1 MLKWFGSDDA
11 GSSPG
16 AGEGAVK
23 PSFSEETERLA
34 QMEQLV
40 SQLKEMIREKD
51 AALHTKDEQ
60 LKAEK
65 EACEA
70 KLSKM
75 RLQNKAKVTSLNSQ
89 LEELRKRQGEPPQ
102 LKRSGSGESGE
113 SEHTGAS
120 RGKILLLKKKVE
132 DLEQQLAQRNQEL
145 NLKTKELEGQ
155 RERGAEMDAMLV
167 EKDKRLAEKE
177 DYIIHLQM
185 GLGGEKSDK
194 TVEQIAPVNKEAALQ
209 ELEMLVQNLT
219 KKVGDGEEK
228 YSLLKEQNDSFREL
242 LVTERAQF
250 EEKENMYKQ
259 NIQTFKDIILQ
270 KDNRL
275 TEMSQLHEQELFKLA
290 AKSDASADLE
300 QLLKALKQKLHEKEE
315 VLLGKTQV
323 IDVLQG
329 EVDGRD
335 RQIQD
340 LNERLRRLQSEK
352 ENLQSK
358 MDAEKHIMRT
368 QVRDLM
374 QKHQEE
380 LKRVTEKYEHE
391 MSEKQMMSMSST
403 SVTTSLDLPVDP
415 SINQRLSDLEAQVK
429 LKAEEASKSEAK
441 FLKMK
446 AWSKSRIRQLED
458 ELKKAQ
464 CENAAPDVAALRARV
479 SELEEERE
487 ELLCKLEQYDELKAK
502 NDVLEAKLVV
512 YEEQQR
518 KMQADLEQVT
528 KRAAS
533 QASESGSMDDAQSQV
548 MEWQDMMTMVAEAEA
563 ARNQIREEKN
573 VLEIRM
579 SHIEEEREA
588 LANRQRE
595 LEEELAQARGL
606 RPQKGKKM
614 GSSGPRN
621 LQEDFEFN
629 NRSPFPDS
637 HNPSGSIT
645 PMEGENMGEGLRSV
659 VEELELERN
668 QLQEQI
674 LGLEERCQDLE
685 DRLQLQAR
693 IESLQNESEKLQAQ
707 LSSLRSQQSR
717 DAEKHQLLV
726 TSLNEQLKGLSSTQE
741 CLESSL
747 MEKEQ
752 TLAQTSEKL
761 ELIDSLRDALKQKEE
776 QHKDVADKLL
786 QTENNLSE
794 VTKKCSTFEKQCTE
808 MKETV
813 ADLMQKLNVLKEKT
827 QRQEAT
833 IESLQSDLDQTTDE
847 LDKLNTTHLEERS
860 QLIHDLQSCEREI
873 DTLKDVIVDKDK
885 EISALSGNMV
895 EYAEQIQ
902 ELKQE
907 IRHKEEDLVR
917 IESVLVKAEQE
928 ARIIRESQSSDQHS
942 LNMKI
947 AELTEQLRVTEND
960 LSEARK
966 EKEAKLNETK
976 ELLSQLEENKLKIQD
991 LNMEIQKLNTSQRA
1005 HLTECETQISSLKE
1019 QMLAA
1024 TQKLQDSEDVLAQLK
1039 EMRNSNEKLKEQI
1052 LDREQTHE
1060 KEMKSLKEER
1070 NKLLADVTKYNNE
1083 LQSLSSQL
1091 QAQVECQEQVKLGV
1105 EEKLVTIMS
1114 LEEKLRIV
1122 QEKAEEEKKALQKE
1136 LAGKTKTISKQDVKL
1151 KSLKDEI
1158 LVLQKSLEEISQTQ
1172 TQHLQESQEKMDV
1185 VQNQNVS
1192 LQSRVD
1198 DLTKENHAL
1207 KQEVENKA
1215 QLLQQVSEEKVI
1227 LLRKTEELESQQV
1240 EKGKMVEDLIK
1251 DKEKLNDQAT
1261 ELEQSKQ
1268 SLSEHLLEKTG
1279 ECSQLKESLEISNE
1293 LAGRLQSQIEALN
1306 TQVDQ
1311 LNCKISENERAL
1323 GEKSIQ
1329 IDTQLSQIMQLQE
1342 SLNSGESEKDSLL
1355 QQQASQFASL
1365 QSELLQQRSLSS
1377 TLQTE
1382 CDSLKEECTQ
1392 LRQSLQEQNTAL
1404 SNKAHECQSHLNDL
1418 DKRNASLSSLSSELG
1433 TMNELNAKL
1442 EAENGDM
1449 KKSLEE
1455 LHASNKNL
1463 TEEITL
1469 RQANIIELH
1478 NNIQVLSTQTL
1489 QIRALYE
1496 NKEKEL
1502 AELSQVVSE
1511 MDKKVATTLEEKG
1524 NLASQISI
1532 LTEQNSIIQ
1541 KEQEELVKE
1550 KSLLNDKLSGFEMQH
1565 AENRKIIEGLLKDK
1579 EEFSKTV
1586 KQTQEALLEKT
1597 TECEA
1602 LSRQLQ
1608 ESKESINHLN
1618 EQLKMSDSQHNIRF
1632 AEKDQVNSEL
1642 RKQLVGYQDQLTQ
1655 LQETLSL
1662 LQEQGSALKSGLLEK
1677 DAVLQQQS
1685 KECSSLQSELNHQ
1698 RELSTNLQTENE
1710 KLKGECSQLLQDLRA
1725 KESECCNHTDELNK
1739 RNESLVSLS
1748 SQLATTNDNVA
1759 KLLLDNEHL
1768 KCSLESHL
1776 AESATLKQELSQKQ
1790 VELGKLQDNVQALN
1804 KANSTLEAE
1813 FQKSER
1819 EISTRQEEI
1828 WALQNLLSNRD
1839 ANFTC
1844 LTQQLATEH
1853 SKAESLH
1860 LELQQKEES
1869 FKQQETFLSQLQVR
1883 FESGEDQISQKM
1895 ETIAELQRDAQN
1907 LQRSLQEKDVL
1918 LLKKDQELT
1927 QLNEK
1932 ITADLEARIK
1942 SDMEVISKLQGDL
1955 QVLLEKNDN
1964 LSSALAEKDALLKN
1978 EAEKQLSTK
1987 ANTAKLEDT
1996 ISQLTS
2002 EAQGISSEIAQ
2013 LRATQAEKDQAHLDT
2028 ISKHT
2033 AELSSLT
2040 ETMKGKELENDNL
2053 RLELSQL
2060 TELVSL
2066 LNINLIEQA
2075 AEVSRLKA
2083 ALVES
2088 TSTVVDQTKA
2098 LQDLQR
2104 KAEEADLLKSQFME
2118 STELVS
2124 ELQSQ
2129 TQALKQESSRLSIA
2143 IEEKQSAL
2151 TNLQDKFAFQVE
2163 EFQEAKNLLSQKNE
2177 ELSNLNWTISER
2189 DGQIHALQQ
2198 ESSTLQ
2204 NEVQQLRLF
2213 NAEVLKQKDDTLVS
2227 QQMNASALTIE
2238 IERLKEQHLQVAAQ
2252 VNSLTESLE
2261 QRELALHAINSQYTA
2276 QVKHTEHAM
2285 SEMQKMNEL
2294 CKKLQE
2300 ENRLTKQELDRVN
2313 SERTKKEEE
2322 VHELVLEKEAF
2333 SRNYSYEI
2341 QRTQEQLQLQSQQ
2354 QYSSMERMKTE
2365 MEQLQVQVSA
2375 KDDIITGLKSEVRR
2389 VEQTLQ
2395 ESEKEW
2401 LSVLD
2406 RETQAKNV
2414 LTKQLEEI
2422 EHELTSKDS
2431 KVHALKQDLDH
2442 LNEKL
2447 AEATLAIEQ
2456 GSERLKEKE
2465 LDALMSRSKLEE
2477 IASTVQAKDREN
2489 IELRQALHD
2498 KQIELKELVESQE
2511 FAQKEVSR
2519 LTQCMSDIELAFREE
2534 RVSLQSTIKQLQEDT
2549 QSRDSSFK
2557 KELAELNR
2565 ELEQRHVEGLDNK
2578 SESEGK
2584 IALLSESIKEL
2595 EEKLRAEI
2603 QKSEMLNEASLKH
2616 SALIQ
2621 KKDDE
2626 LSFMSIQISQQKEL
2640 LTALSQQ
2647 LKVKDTS
2654 ITQVVASASNER
2666 IKHEERINNLISQL
2680 EETKANLSL
2689 YQSQME
2695 NKETENNA
2703 LVKDNNELKIEISK
2717 VTKEKEAMKKKLQ
2730 AALVVRK
2737 ELLKKIEEH
2746 EKQHAKSA
2754 EDEVEVSALQEKLED
2769 LRTQTNSLKKEHDTT
2784 VSELSQQ
2791 LKDKDSKINELLL
2804 VISEK
2809 EQTIV
2814 QMEDSANCLQCR
2826 LEEQKENLSSTLQK
2840 LEEQRLLID
2849 QLQITSSEK
2858 DAAFE
2863 NEKLKLVAKLEQLE
2877 KDISTT
2883 DKDAGSE
2890 RSHHTEE
2897 LESELAKVKREKS
2910 ELQKKA
2916 QAALL
2921 ARKKS
2926 QENQKMLNDELCE
2939 LKANFTSLQENHN
2952 QQTQKFIA
2960 VQSGYDLKV
2969 QDLEC
2974 ALQNFK
2980 CLQDKVEALEGGIEE
2995 RETAMQHLRESLE
3008 TQSAQTSSVLEEL
3021 ERLKQDLENVKSE
3034 LARKDELLFSLQE
3047 QSKEI
3052 AEQRSE
3058 LAKEITEKNDEI
3070 AKQKAYIQTT
3080 EQKLKDL
3087 QQSLTK
3093 LQSDHQNQLDTLNAS
3108 FEEARSYV
3116 LHEELECYKQ
3126 KLEKVTYEMAHKD
3139 ELLLKLEEQ
3148 SNEMVKK
3155 SAFERSQLVK
3165 EIHEKNQEIE
3175 RQHFYIQTAERQLEQ
3190 FKEGMTRLQSEHQN
3204 QLASFEEL
3212 KLTVKAAEGEEC
3224 KRIAMQ
3230 NEIEKLRS
3238 ERDSIAAELESTLQ
3252 MVTERSEELQALQ
3265 NELSIAQQKVSEE
3278 HSQWQE
3284 AKSEVEQLHLETERL
3299 QREKESCMV
3308 DFEKSK
3314 QDYTQLES
3322 QLKQLETQNKELL
3335 VKTEF
3340 TDKASDHKQ
3349 SVPSENSNVTRE
3361 QQSPFKEGAFQ
3372 SLLSEKEALISALEQ
3387 QLQRQ
3392 IHLHEVEMEK
3402 MRMEV
3407 SERQQKPADIGDNK
3421 TVDQLTKKLQAALI
3435 SRKELLKENRAF
3447 TEEIQKLQ
3455 SKNDHVQSDLS
3466 SLESVVSDLRQ
3477 QKNKLESNISK
3488 LSAEKQNLARDVE
3501 RILSDNHNLS
3511 AACES
3516 LKLTIENITQQKQAF
3531 SCQLESLK
3539 DSQTEELSEWKSKHA
3554 DLKQEYESLLQAYEN
3569 VSSEM
3574 DKMRQ
3579 LLEGAKRERQEAL
3592 VKSHKYES
3600 ERDILD
3606 KQIAELE
3613 EENDKMKEK
3622 MRKFAK
3628 VKQQKIEELE
3638 AENEKIRKDLLSF
3651 DDKQKCTVNELTLR
3665 NSRLESEIKSLQE
3678 LSEEL
3683 RGQMCE
3689 LQQENQILAKE
3700 LKETSLSLEKWHKE
3714 SEFNESGLQVKLRE
3728 ALSLNENFAAQIET
3742 QKTDLAVHIEMI
3754 ALLEKEKSNHKRE
3767 ICERDKILS
3776 DLKQVIEKNTQETIN
3791 LSEKV
3796 KILDDDKCMLQEE
3809 LENVQETSD
3818 KVKNENEYLE
3828 TVLLK
3833 NSERIDEL
3841 TEALN
3846 VLQTQKLQLSA
3857 QLLEVKEDKAKVC
3870 QEKEQLHLK
3879 LVKEFEEKL
3888 KVLQRGTEGSK
3899 NMKKELQELLKEK
3912 HQELNQLQQDCIKYQ
3927 ELILNLERS
3936 LKHSETQQQQVQK
3949 ELRDMTDKVTDLQKE
3964 NGSLEKELKTHK
3976 NLLNETR
3983 KELSRVTSEKDVLEQ
3998 KLAEGQE
4005 RSEFESAEKE
4015 KSLEKMAEQQQALLK
4030 EQRSE
4035 LQKQINDLQEQNNR
4049 ETQVIMSLHKQAES
4063 KDLQLKT
4070 LQREAETNSAKLAVL
4085 SVDPNTGNAAEQWD
4099 NVFKKVLHDKDSQ
4112 LLEQSLVITQLS
4124 EDNREKVRVLNDMQI
4139 TNRKLERTLNEY
4151 SVAAA
4156 AHQRQLFVMRA
4167 SNTELHQNLEILTK
4181 RSAEQSAL
4189 IERLVNDKST
4199 LVKQVEE
4206 QKYSISQVKSS
4217 LEHSSKMLADKES
4230 ELLVVQAQYSKLLVD
4245 LERQEAISL
4254 HLKSLIQSKDSEIS
4268 SLLSSKDGQ
4277 LSGYLEQLQA
4287 NHRAQLAGY
4296 EDRLTALYTKQ
4307 ESSEK
4312 EAKALE
4318 SKVRSLQVRSDR
4330 CAQEKEQMVINIAT
4344 LRNSV
4349 LSLQAEKEHLTS
4361 ELKQIKEQGKEES
4374 AESVTKSLKQEI
4386 RTLLH
4391 QMDDLN
4397 SENAMLKAQLIRY
4410 REDLNQVLSL
4420 KDNQLKD
4427 LLKKQQ
4433 DSIRN
4438 LENQKRTAELHHRDA
4453 LLEVQKEAEEI
4464 KALKEENAK
4473 LHSQVQEL
4481 QDSLSALQKERRET
4495 NESKVIADLQQAIA
4509 AKASECNE
4517 LQQKLFAQKVA
4528 ADDLNR
4534 SLKETVKECER
4545 KLTEAE
4551 DKYNQEL
4558 NAFEREFNL
4567 MRTERETAD
4576 QRVADLARELMQA
4589 EQDLSEAK
4597 SQNKNLKSQN
4607 ESLGKAMAAL
4617 QNDRDQLI
4625 DEFKILRSRYDEEL
4639 REATAS
4645 MNKFERQLND
4655 STSEISALATEKNIL
4670 VQKLLALE
4678 SKSPHSKLSA
4688 LVNDLSQAVSEKEAQ
4703 LKQASLEKSSFSRQ
4717 VNSFSKAMVSLQ
4729 SDRDRLMEELRKAK
4743 KEVEYRQ
4750 QTSAEPLKS
4759 VKSEDS
4765 NNLSVTVGAL
4775 QTEKDGLLKEVG
4787 NLRSQNAEL
4796 VELKQKYD
4804 DQQRALQ
4811 QAHAYKQQ
4819 CEKDVLG
4826 YQAELAEL
4834 RSEKSRLLSEC
4845 QALRESSKE
4854 TSFVSG
4860 KGTSS
4865 EQVAQ
4870 LQSHLQRCLVEIQQR
4885 DIGFQQ
4891 LNIKLQQ
4898 AVEEKAAV
4906 SAQLRA
4912 VSQTLRET
4920 QLSLSEL
4927 QNRYYWIANQQ
4938 QIQHS
4943 PAQGSVC
4950 AEVAPGAPQEIS
4962 SAASDLDGLDIREL
4976 KSRLAEAE
4984 LQLDSTQQNVSQL
4997 NDRLEEE
5004 RVRRQ
5009 AAEEALGLAEQ
5020 RFKSMEPSPSR
5031 SSQRDF
5037 SIQLDTEEEW
5047 EALILD
5053 PKQHV
5058 LMRTMKSGVHSCR
5071 RWLRGRNLYCS
5082 KMLTSRAKSRY
5093 FFLIYLLAL
5102 HILVFME
5109 QKSLFFSST
5118 KTSAQAV
5125 FPSIV
5130 GRPRHQG
5137 VMVGMGQKDSYVGD
5151 EAQSKRGILT
5161 LKYPVEHGIITNW
5174 DDMEKIWHHTF
5185 YNELRVAPEEHPV
5198 LLTEA
5203 PLNPK
5208 ANREKMTQIMF
5219 ETFNVPAMYV
5229 AIQAVLSLYASGRT
5243 TGIVLDA
5250 GDGVTHNVPVYE
5262 GYALPHAIMRLD
5274 LAGRDL
5280 TDYLMKILTERG
5292 YSFVTTAEREIVRDI
5307 KEKLCYV
5314 ALDFENEMA
5323 TAASSSSLEKS
5334 YELPDGQVITIGNER
5349 FRCPET
5355 LFQPSFIGMESAGI
5369 HETTYNGIMKCD
5381 IDIRKD
5387 LYANNVLSGGTTMY
5401 PGIGDRMQ
5409 KEITALAPS
5418 TMKIKMIA
5426 PPERKYSVWIG
5437 GSILASLSTF
5447 QQMWISKD
5455 EYEEAGPSIVHRKC
5469 F

>member
-65 EACEA
+65 EACDA
-70 KLSKM
+70 KLSKI

-89 LEELRKRQGEPPQ
+89 LEELRKKQGEPPQ
-102 LKRSGSGESGE
+102 FKRSGSGESGE

-145 NLKTKELEGQ
+145 NLKTKELESQ

-194 TVEQIAPVNKEAALQ
+194 TVEQTAPENKEAALQ

-335 RQIQD
+335 QQIQD

-380 LKRVTEKYEHE
+380 LKKVTEKYEQE
-391 MSEKQMMSMSST
+391 MSEKQMMTMSSA
-403 SVTTSLDLPVDP
+403 SVTTSADLPVDP
-415 SINQRLSDLEAQVK
+415 SMNQKLSDLEARVK

-446 AWSKSRIRQLED
+446 ALSKSRIRQLED

-464 CENAAPDVAALRARV
+464 CENAAPDVAALRAHV

-487 ELLCKLEQYDELKAK
+487 ELLCKLEQYDELQAK

-533 QASESGSMDDAQSQV
+533 QLTDTGSVLLSDDGFLNNKAKFTCLQSLYYDLATKKKWDMDRTEENKQEYKELQRRVKREVSKAKQKAYDELYTRLDTREGEKDLYRLARQRDRDGKDVQQVRAIKDRDGRVLTSEESVQRRWKEYFEELMNEENEREKRVEGVNSVEQEVDKIRKDEVRKALKRMKSGKAVGPDDIPVEVWKCLGEAAVEFLASLFNRVLESERMPEEWRRSVLVPIFKNKGDVQSCSNYRGIKLMSHTMKLWERVVEARLRKVVEICEQQYGFMPRKSTTDAIFALRILMEKYRDGQRELHCVFVDLEKAYDRVPREELWYCMRKSGVAEKYVRVVQDMYERSRTVVRCAVGQTEEFKVEVGLHQGSALSPFLFAIVMDQLSEEVRQESPWTMMFADDIVICSESREQVEENLERWRFALERRGMKVSGSKTEYMCVNEREGSGTVRLQGEEVKKVQEFKYLGSTVQSNGECGKEASESGSMDDAQSQV
-548 MEWQDMMTMVAEAEA
+548 MEWQDMMTMVADAEA

-614 GSSGPRN
+614 GISSPRN

-629 NRSPFPDS
+629 NRSPFSES
-637 HNPSGSIT
+637 HIPSGNIT
-645 PMEGENMGEGLRSV
+645 PMEGENMGGWWPEFTASNTGHECIVILFMFTSDVLEGLRSV

-693 IESLQNESEKLQAQ
+693 IESLQVTFDVDEEGQPFWVSQNESEKLQAQ

-747 MEKEQ
+747 MEKEH

-761 ELIDSLRDALKQKEE
+761 ELIDSLRDALKEKEE
-776 QHKDVADKLL
+776 QHKDVVDKLL

-813 ADLMQKLNVLKEKT
+813 AELMQKLNVLKEKT

-847 LDKLNTTHLEERS
+847 LDRLNTTHLEERA
-860 QLIHDLQSCEREI
+860 QLIHDLQSCEREL
-873 DTLKDVIVDKDK
+873 DSLKDIIADKDK
-885 EISALSGNMV
+885 EISALSGNM
-895 EYAEQIQ
+895 
-902 ELKQE
+902 
-907 IRHKEEDLVR
+907 
-917 IESVLVKAEQE
+917 E

-947 AELTEQLRVTEND
+947 AELTEQLGVTEND
-960 LSEARK
+960 LSFARK
-966 EKEAKLNETK
+966 EKEAKMNEMK

-991 LNMEIQKLNTSQRA
+991 LNMEIQKLNTN
-1005 HLTECETQISSLKE
+1005 
-1019 QMLAA
+1019 
-1024 TQKLQDSEDVLAQLK
+1024 SEGVLAQLK
-1039 EMRNSNEKLKEQI
+1039 ETRNSNEKLKEQI

-1060 KEMKSLKEER
+1060 EEMKTLKEER

-1105 EEKLVTIMS
+1105 EEKLVTIIS
-1114 LEEKLRIV
+1114 LEEKLR
-1122 QEKAEEEKKALQKE
+1122 K
-1136 LAGKTKTISKQDVKL
+1136 
-1151 KSLKDEI
+1151 
-1158 LVLQKSLEEISQTQ
+1158 
-1172 TQHLQESQEKMDV
+1172 
-1185 VQNQNVS
+1185 
-1192 LQSRVD
+1192 SRVE

-1207 KQEVENKA
+1207 KQEVENKV
-1215 QLLQQVSEEKVI
+1215 QLLQQVSEEKVV

-1251 DKEKLNDQAT
+1251 DKEKLNDKAT

-1268 SLSEHLLEKTG
+1268 SLTEHLLEKT
-1279 ECSQLKESLEISNE
+1279 
-1293 LAGRLQSQIEALN
+1293 
-1306 TQVDQ
+1306 
-1311 LNCKISENERAL
+1311 ENERAL
-1323 GEKSIQ
+1323 
-1329 IDTQLSQIMQLQE
+1329 
-1342 SLNSGESEKDSLL
+1342 
-1355 QQQASQFASL
+1355 
-1365 QSELLQQRSLSS
+1365 
-1377 TLQTE
+1377 
-1382 CDSLKEECTQ
+1382 EECTQ
-1392 LRQSLQEQNTAL
+1392 LCQSLQEQNTAL
-1404 SNKAHECQSHLNDL
+1404 SDKTHECQSHLNEL
-1418 DKRNASLSSLSSELG
+1418 DKRNASLSSLSSQLG

-1455 LHASNKNL
+1455 FLASNKNL

-1478 NNIQVLSTQTL
+1478 NNIQALSTQNL

-1502 AELSQVVSE
+1502 AELGQVVSE
-1511 MDKKVATTLEEKG
+1511 MDKK
-1524 NLASQISI
+1524 
-1532 LTEQNSIIQ
+1532 
-1541 KEQEELVKE
+1541 
-1550 KSLLNDKLSGFEMQH
+1550 
-1565 AENRKIIEGLLKDK
+1565 
-1579 EEFSKTV
+1579 
-1586 KQTQEALLEKT
+1586 
-1597 TECEA
+1597 
-1602 LSRQLQ
+1602 LQ

-1618 EQLKMSDSQHNIRF
+1618 EQLKMSDSQFNISF
-1632 AEKDQVNSEL
+1632 AEKD
-1642 RKQLVGYQDQLTQ
+1642 
-1655 LQETLSL
+1655 
-1662 LQEQGSALKSGLLEK
+1662 QEQGSALKSGLLEK

-1725 KESECCNHTDELNK
+1725 KEK
-1739 RNESLVSLS
+1739 
-1748 SQLATTNDNVA
+1748 
-1759 KLLLDNEHL
+1759 
-1768 KCSLESHL
+1768 SHL
-1776 AESATLKQELSQKQ
+1776 AESATLKEELSLKQ
-1790 VELGKLQDNVQALN
+1790 VELVKLQDNNQ
-1804 KANSTLEAE
+1804 
-1813 FQKSER
+1813 
-1819 EISTRQEEI
+1819 
-1828 WALQNLLSNRD
+1828 LSNRD
-1839 ANFTC
+1839 ASFTC

-1869 FKQQETFLSQLQVR
+1869 FKQQETFLSQLQ
-1883 FESGEDQISQKM
+1883 
-1895 ETIAELQRDAQN
+1895 RDAQN

-1927 QLNEK
+1927 QLHEK
-1932 ITADLEARIK
+1932 ITAEIEARIK
-1942 SDMEVISKLQGDL
+1942 SDMDVISKLQGDL
-1955 QVLLEKNDN
+1955 Q
-1964 LSSALAEKDALLKN
+1964 N
-1978 EAEKQLSTK
+1978 EAEKQLSMK
-1987 ANTAKLEDT
+1987 ANTAKLENT
-1996 ISQLTS
+1996 ISQLT
-2002 EAQGISSEIAQ
+2002 
-2013 LRATQAEKDQAHLDT
+2013 K
-2028 ISKHT
+2028 
-2033 AELSSLT
+2033 LSSLNK
-2040 ETMKGKELENDNL
+2040 TMKGKDLENDNL

-2060 TELVSL
+2060 NELVSV
-2066 LNINLIEQA
+2066 LNINLSDQA
-2075 AEVSRLKA
+2075 EAVSRLKA
-2083 ALVES
+2083 ALDES

-2098 LQDLQR
+2098 LQDLQQ
-2104 KAEEADLLKSQFME
+2104 KAEEADLLKSQFVE

-2143 IEEKQSAL
+2143 IDEKQSAL

-2163 EFQEAKNLLSQKNE
+2163 ELQEAKNLLSQKNK
-2177 ELSNLNWTISER
+2177 ELSNLNRTISER

-2198 ESSTLQ
+2198 ESSSLQ
-2204 NEVQQLRLF
+2204 NEVKQLRLF
-2213 NAEVLKQKDDTLVS
+2213 NVEVLKQKDDALVS
-2227 QQMNASALTIE
+2227 QQMNTNALTIE
-2238 IERLKEQHLQVAAQ
+2238 IERLKEQHLQVA
-2252 VNSLTESLE
+2252 T
-2261 QRELALHAINSQYTA
+2261 

-2300 ENRLTKQELDRVN
+2300 ENRLTKQELDQVN

-2322 VHELVLEKEAF
+2322 VHELVLEKDAF

-2354 QYSSMERMKTE
+2354 QHSSMERMKTE
-2365 MEQLQVQVSA
+2365 MEQLQV
-2375 KDDIITGLKSEVRR
+2375 
-2389 VEQTLQ
+2389 
-2395 ESEKEW
+2395 
-2401 LSVLD
+2401 
-2406 RETQAKNV
+2406 
-2414 LTKQLEEI
+2414 
-2422 EHELTSKDS
+2422 
-2431 KVHALKQDLDH
+2431 QDLDH

-2498 KQIELKELVESQE
+2498 KQIELKKFLESQE
-2511 FAQKEVSR
+2511 YAQNE
-2519 LTQCMSDIELAFREE
+2519 
-2534 RVSLQSTIKQLQEDT
+2534 LQEDN
-2549 QSRDSSFK
+2549 QSRESFFK

-2565 ELEQRHVEGLDNK
+2565 ELEQSHVEGLDNK
-2578 SESEGK
+2578 SENEGK
-2584 IALLSESIKEL
+2584 IALLSE
-2595 EEKLRAEI
+2595 
-2603 QKSEMLNEASLKH
+2603 N
-2616 SALIQ
+2616 
-2621 KKDDE
+2621 DE
-2626 LSFMSIQISQQKEL
+2626 LTFITIQISQQKEL

-2666 IKHEERINNLISQL
+2666 IKHEEQ
-2680 EETKANLSL
+2680 
-2689 YQSQME
+2689 
-2695 NKETENNA
+2695 
-2703 LVKDNNELKIEISK
+2703 
-2717 VTKEKEAMKKKLQ
+2717 
-2730 AALVVRK
+2730 
-2737 ELLKKIEEH
+2737 
-2746 EKQHAKSA
+2746 
-2754 EDEVEVSALQEKLED
+2754 
-2769 LRTQTNSLKKEHDTT
+2769 
-2784 VSELSQQ
+2784 
-2791 LKDKDSKINELLL
+2791 
-2804 VISEK
+2804 
-2809 EQTIV
+2809 
-2814 QMEDSANCLQCR
+2814 
-2826 LEEQKENLSSTLQK
+2826 
-2840 LEEQRLLID
+2840 
-2849 QLQITSSEK
+2849 
-2858 DAAFE
+2858 

-2877 KDISTT
+2877 RDVSTT

-2897 LESELAKVKREKS
+2897 LESELAK
-2910 ELQKKA
+2910 
-2916 QAALL
+2916 
-2921 ARKKS
+2921 
-2926 QENQKMLNDELCE
+2926 
-2939 LKANFTSLQENHN
+2939 ANFTSLQEKHN
-2952 QQTQKFIA
+2952 QQTQEFMA
-2960 VQSGYDLKV
+2960 VKSGYDLKV
-2969 QDLEC
+2969 QELEC
-2974 ALQNFK
+2974 ALQNLK
-2980 CLQDKVEALEGGIEE
+2980 CLQGK
-2995 RETAMQHLRESLE
+2995 
-3008 TQSAQTSSVLEEL
+3008 
-3021 ERLKQDLENVKSE
+3021 
-3034 LARKDELLFSLQE
+3034 E

-3058 LAKEITEKNDEI
+3058 LAKEITEKNDDI

-3080 EQKLKDL
+3080 EQQLKDL
-3087 QQSLTK
+3087 QQIMTK
-3093 LQSDHQNQLDTLNAS
+3093 LQSDQLQCL
-3108 FEEARSYV
+3108 
-3116 LHEELECYKQ
+3116 KQ

-3148 SNEMVKK
+3148 SKEMVEK

-3175 RQHFYIQTAERQLEQ
+3175 RQHFYIQTAEGQLEQ
-3190 FKEGMTRLQSEHQN
+3190 FKEDMTKLQSELQN
-3204 QLASFEEL
+3204 QLASSEEL
-3212 KLTVKAAEGEEC
+3212 KLAVKAAE
-3224 KRIAMQ
+3224 
-3230 NEIEKLRS
+3230 
-3238 ERDSIAAELESTLQ
+3238 
-3252 MVTERSEELQALQ
+3252 
-3265 NELSIAQQKVSEE
+3265 
-3278 HSQWQE
+3278 
-3284 AKSEVEQLHLETERL
+3284 
-3299 QREKESCMV
+3299 
-3308 DFEKSK
+3308 
-3314 QDYTQLES
+3314 
-3322 QLKQLETQNKELL
+3322 
-3335 VKTEF
+3335 
-3340 TDKASDHKQ
+3340 
-3349 SVPSENSNVTRE
+3349 
-3361 QQSPFKEGAFQ
+3361 
-3372 SLLSEKEALISALEQ
+3372 
-3387 QLQRQ
+3387 
-3392 IHLHEVEMEK
+3392 
-3402 MRMEV
+3402 
-3407 SERQQKPADIGDNK
+3407 
-3421 TVDQLTKKLQAALI
+3421 
-3435 SRKELLKENRAF
+3435 
-3447 TEEIQKLQ
+3447 
-3455 SKNDHVQSDLS
+3455 
-3466 SLESVVSDLRQ
+3466 ESVVSDLRR
-3477 QKNKLESNISK
+3477 QKNELERNFSK
-3488 LSAEKQNLARDVE
+3488 LSAEKQNLGRDVD

-3651 DDKQKCTVNELTLR
+3651 DDKQKCMVDELTLR
-3665 NSRLESEIKSLQE
+3665 NGRLESEIKSFQE
-3678 LSEEL
+3678 SSEEL
-3683 RGQMCE
+3683 RGQMCK

-3714 SEFNESGLQVKLRE
+3714 SESTESSLQ
-3728 ALSLNENFAAQIET
+3728 AEN
-3742 QKTDLAVHIEMI
+3742 D
-3754 ALLEKEKSNHKRE
+3754 HKRE
-3767 ICERDKILS
+3767 TSERDKILS
-3776 DLKQVIEKNTQETIN
+3776 DLKQ
-3791 LSEKV
+3791 L
-3796 KILDDDKCMLQEE
+3796 M
-3809 LENVQETSD
+3809 
-3818 KVKNENEYLE
+3818 
-3828 TVLLK
+3828 
-3833 NSERIDEL
+3833 
-3841 TEALN
+3841 
-3846 VLQTQKLQLSA
+3846 
-3857 QLLEVKEDKAKVC
+3857 EVKEDKAKVC
-3870 QEKEQLHLK
+3870 QEKEQLHLR

-3888 KVLQRGTEGSK
+3888 KVLQRGTE
-3899 NMKKELQELLKEK
+3899 
-3912 HQELNQLQQDCIKYQ
+3912 
-3927 ELILNLERS
+3927 ERS
-3936 LKHSETQQQQVQK
+3936 LKHSEAQQQQVQK
-3949 ELRDMTDKVTDLQKE
+3949 QLREMTEKVTDLQKE

-3983 KELSRVTSEKDVLEQ
+3983 KELSRVTSEKGTLEQ

-4015 KSLEKMAEQQQALLK
+4015 RSLEKMVEQQQALLK

-4049 ETQVIMSLHKQAES
+4049 EAQVIMSLHKQVES

-4070 LQREAETNSAKLAVL
+4070 LQREAETNSAKLAVM
-4085 SVDPNTGNAAEQWD
+4085 SVDPNIGNAAEQWD
-4099 NVFKKVLHDKDSQ
+4099 NVFQKVLHDKDSQ

-4124 EDNREKVRVLNDMQI
+4124 EDNGEKDRVLNDMQI
-4139 TNRKLERTLNEY
+4139 TNRKLERSLNEY

-4156 AHQRQLFVMRA
+4156 AHQRQLF
-4167 SNTELHQNLEILTK
+4167 
-4181 RSAEQSAL
+4181 
-4189 IERLVNDKST
+4189 
-4199 LVKQVEE
+4199 
-4206 QKYSISQVKSS
+4206 
-4217 LEHSSKMLADKES
+4217 
-4230 ELLVVQAQYSKLLVD
+4230 
-4245 LERQEAISL
+4245 
-4254 HLKSLIQSKDSEIS
+4254 SKDTEIS

-4287 NHRAQLAGY
+4287 NHHAQLAGY

-4318 SKVRSLQVRSDR
+4318 SKVRSLQ
-4330 CAQEKEQMVINIAT
+4330 
-4344 LRNSV
+4344 
-4349 LSLQAEKEHLTS
+4349 
-4361 ELKQIKEQGKEES
+4361 IKERGKEES

-4438 LENQKRTAELHHRDA
+4438 LENQKRTAEMHHRDA
-4453 LLEVQKEAEEI
+4453 LLK
-4464 KALKEENAK
+4464 
-4473 LHSQVQEL
+4473 
-4481 QDSLSALQKERRET
+4481 KERRET

-4534 SLKETVKECER
+4534 SLKETVKESER
-4545 KLTEAE
+4545 QLTEAE

-4567 MRTERETAD
+4567 MRNERETAD

-4589 EQDLSEAK
+4589 EQDLLEAK

-4625 DEFKILRSRYDEEL
+4625 DEFKILRSRYDKEL

-4645 MNKFERQLND
+4645 MNKFEHQLND

-4678 SKSPHSKLSA
+4678 SKDPHSKLSA

-4750 QTSAEPLKS
+4750 QASAEPLKS

-4765 NNLSVTVGAL
+4765 NNLSVSVGAL
-4775 QTEKDGLLKEVG
+4775 QTERDGLHKEVG
-4787 NLRSQNAEL
+4787 NVRSQNAEL
-4796 VELKQKYD
+4796 VDLKQKYD

-4845 QALRESSKE
+4845 QALREFSKE
-4854 TSFVSG
+4854 SGFVSG
-4860 KGTSS
+4860 KGTST

-4870 LQSHLQRCLVEIQQR
+4870 LQTHLQRCLVEIQQR

-4898 AVEEKAAV
+4898 AVEEKSAV
-4906 SAQLRA
+4906 SAQLRT

-4984 LQLDSTQQNVSQL
+4984 LQLDSTQQNVSLL

-5004 RVRRQ
+5004 RVWRQ

-5020 RFKSMEPSPSR
+5020 RCKSMEPSPSR

-5047 EALILD
+5047 ESLILD

-5071 RWLRGRNLYCS
+5071 RWMRGRNLYCS

-5093 FFLIYLLAL
+5093 FFLLYLLAL
-5102 HILVFME
+5102 HILVFMC
-5109 QKSLFFSST
+5109 FT
-5118 KTSAQAV
+5118 
-5125 FPSIV
+5125 
-5130 GRPRHQG
+5130 G
-5137 VMVGMGQKDSYVGD
+5137 V
-5151 EAQSKRGILT
+5151 L
-5161 LKYPVEHGIITNW
+5161 
-5174 DDMEKIWHHTF
+5174 
-5185 YNELRVAPEEHPV
+5185 
-5198 LLTEA
+5198 
-5203 PLNPK
+5203 
-5208 ANREKMTQIMF
+5208 
-5219 ETFNVPAMYV
+5219 
-5229 AIQAVLSLYASGRT
+5229 
-5243 TGIVLDA
+5243 
-5250 GDGVTHNVPVYE
+5250 
-5262 GYALPHAIMRLD
+5262 
-5274 LAGRDL
+5274 
-5280 TDYLMKILTERG
+5280 
-5292 YSFVTTAEREIVRDI
+5292 
-5307 KEKLCYV
+5307 
-5314 ALDFENEMA
+5314 
-5323 TAASSSSLEKS
+5323 
-5334 YELPDGQVITIGNER
+5334 
-5349 FRCPET
+5349 
-5355 LFQPSFIGMESAGI
+5355 
-5369 HETTYNGIMKCD
+5369 
-5381 IDIRKD
+5381 
-5387 LYANNVLSGGTTMY
+5387 
-5401 PGIGDRMQ
+5401 
-5409 KEITALAPS
+5409 
-5418 TMKIKMIA
+5418 
-5426 PPERKYSVWIG
+5426 
-5437 GSILASLSTF
+5437 
-5447 QQMWISKD
+5447 
-5455 EYEEAGPSIVHRKC
+5455 
-5469 F
+5469 

>member
-16 AGEGAVK
+16 ASDGPVK
-23 PSFSEETERLA
+23 PSVSEETERLT

-51 AALHTKDEQ
+51 AALHNKDEQ
-60 LKAEK
+60 LKGEK

-89 LEELRKRQGEPPQ
+89 LEELRKLQGEPPQ

-120 RGKILLLKKKVE
+120 RGKILLLKRKLE

-145 NLKTKELEGQ
+145 HLKTNELEAQ
-155 RERGAEMDAMLV
+155 RERGSEMDAMLV

-177 DYIIHLQM
+177 DFIIHLQM
-185 GLGGEKSDK
+185 ALGGATSDK
-194 TVEQIAPVNKEAALQ
+194 TAEQVTPESKEAALQ
-209 ELEMLVQNLT
+209 ELEMLVKNLT
-219 KKVGDGEEK
+219 RKVEDGEER
-228 YSLLKEQNDSFREL
+228 YSLLKEQSDSFREL

-275 TEMSQLHEQELFKLA
+275 TEMGQLHEQELFKLA

-335 RQIQD
+335 QQIQE

-374 QKHQEE
+374 EKHQEE
-380 LKRVTEKYEHE
+380 LKKVTEKYERE
-391 MSEKQMMSMSST
+391 MSEKEMITISSA
-403 SVTTSLDLPVDP
+403 SVTTSADLSVDP
-415 SINQRLSDLEAQVK
+415 SVNQRLSDLEAQVK

-441 FLKMK
+441 FLRMK
-446 AWSKSRIRQLED
+446 AWSKSRTRQLED

-464 CENAAPDVAALRARV
+464 CGTAAPDVTALRARV

-487 ELLCKLEQYDELKAK
+487 ELLCKLEQYDELKGK
-502 NDVLEAKLVV
+502 NDVLESKLVV

-533 QASESGSMDDAQSQV
+533 QASEAGSMDDAQSQV

-563 ARNQIREEKN
+563 ARNHIREEKN
-573 VLEIRM
+573 MLEIRM
-579 SHIEEEREA
+579 SHIEEEREELIEDDWFFPGCSDPA

-606 RPQKGKKM
+606 RPQRGKKT
-614 GSSGPRN
+614 GSSSPNN
-621 LQEDFEFN
+621 LQEDFEFT
-629 NRSPFPDS
+629 NRSSFPDS

-693 IESLQNESEKLQAQ
+693 VESLQNESEKLQAQ

-747 MEKEQ
+747 MEKEH

-761 ELIDSLRDALKQKEE
+761 ELIDSLKDALKEKEM

-786 QTENNLSE
+786 VTENNLSD

-813 ADLMQKLNVLKEKT
+813 AELMQKLNVLKEKM

-847 LDKLNTTHLEERS
+847 LDKLNTTHLEERA

-873 DTLKDVIVDKDK
+873 DSLKDVIADKDK
-885 EISALSGNMV
+885 EISALSGNML

-917 IESVLVKAEQE
+917 IESALLKAEQE
-928 ARIIRESQSSDQHS
+928 ARIIKDSQSSDQKS

-960 LSEARK
+960 LTLARK
-966 EKEAKLNETK
+966 ENEAKINETK
-976 ELLSQLEENKLKIQD
+976 DLLSQLDENKLMIQD
-991 LNMEIQKLNTSQRA
+991 LNMEIQKLHTSQRA
-1005 HLTECETQISSLKE
+1005 HLTECETQILTLKE

-1024 TQKLQDSEDVLAQLK
+1024 SQKLQDSEDVLAQLK
-1039 EMRNSNEKLKEQI
+1039 ETRNSNEKLKEQI

-1060 KEMKSLKEER
+1060 KEMKTLKEER

-1083 LQSLSSQL
+1083 LHSLSSQL

-1114 LEEKLRIV
+1114 LEEKLRNV
-1122 QEKAEEEKKALQKE
+1122 QKKAEEEKKALQEE
-1136 LAGKTKTISKQDVKL
+1136 LAGKTKTILKLEVKM

-1158 LVLQKSLEEISQTQ
+1158 LGLQKSLEENSQTQ
-1172 TQHLQESQEKMDV
+1172 TQLLQESQKQMDLV
-1185 VQNQNVS
+1185 LNHNVS

-1198 DLTKENHAL
+1198 DLTEENHAL
-1207 KQEVENKA
+1207 KQEVVNKV
-1215 QLLQQVSEEKVI
+1215 QLLQQVAEEKDL
-1227 LLRKTEELESQQV
+1227 LLRKTEEIESRQV
-1240 EKGKMVEDLIK
+1240 ENGKTVEDLIK
-1251 DKEKLNDQAT
+1251 DKERLNDRAT
-1261 ELEQSKQ
+1261 ELEQSQQ

-1279 ECSQLKESLEISNE
+1279 ECNQLKESLENSKE
-1293 LAGRLQSQIEALN
+1293 LVGRLQSQIETLN

-1311 LNCKISENERAL
+1311 LNCKLSENERTL
-1323 GEKSIQ
+1323 SEKIVH
-1329 IDTQLSQIMQLQE
+1329 IDTQQSQIMRLQE

-1355 QQQASQFASL
+1355 QQQASQFTSL
-1365 QSELLQQRSLSS
+1365 QSELVQQRNLFSV
-1377 TLQTE
+1377 LQTE
-1382 CDSLKEECTQ
+1382 CDSLREECTQ
-1392 LRQSLQEQNTAL
+1392 LRHSHQEQTTAL
-1404 SNKAHECQSHLNDL
+1404 SDKTNECQSHLNEL
-1418 DKRNASLSSLSSELG
+1418 DKRNASLSSLSSQLG

-1449 KKSLEE
+1449 KKTLEK
-1455 LHASNKNL
+1455 LLASNKNL
-1463 TEEITL
+1463 TEEINL
-1469 RQANIIELH
+1469 RQTKIIEFH
-1478 NNIQVLSTQTL
+1478 NNIQALSTQNL

-1502 AELSQVVSE
+1502 AELSQLVSE
-1511 MDKKVATTLEEKG
+1511 MDKKLATTLEEKG
-1524 NLASQISI
+1524 NVAAQISI
-1532 LTEQNSIIQ
+1532 LAEQNSTIQ
-1541 KEQEELVKE
+1541 KEKEELVKE
-1550 KSLLNDKLSGFEMQH
+1550 QNLLNDKLSGFEMQH
-1565 AENRKIIEGLLKDK
+1565 AENRKIIGGLLKDK
-1579 EEFSKTV
+1579 EELNETV
-1586 KQTQEALLEKT
+1586 KQTKEAILEKT
-1597 TECEA
+1597 TECEF

-1608 ESKESINHLN
+1608 ESRESINHLN
-1618 EQLKMSDSQHNIRF
+1618 EQLRMSDSQFNLSF
-1632 AEKDQVNSEL
+1632 AEKDQVISDL
-1642 RKQLVGYQDQLTQ
+1642 RKQLVGYQDQLNH

-1662 LQEQGSALKSGLLEK
+1662 LQEQGVALKSGLLEK
-1677 DAVLQQQS
+1677 DAVIQQQS

-1698 RELSTNLQTENE
+1698 QELTTNLKTENE

-1725 KESECCNHTDELNK
+1725 RESECCNHTDELNK
-1739 RNESLVSLS
+1739 RNESLVSVTG
-1748 SQLATTNDNVA
+1748 QLATTNDNVA
-1759 KLLLDNEHL
+1759 KLLSDNEHL
-1768 KCSLESHL
+1768 KHSLESHS
-1776 AESATLKQELSQKQ
+1776 AESAMMKEELSQKQ
-1790 VELGKLQDNVQALN
+1790 VELVKLQDKVQALN
-1804 KANSTLEAE
+1804 EANSTLNAKL
-1813 FQKSER
+1813 QKSETA
-1819 EISTRQEEI
+1819 ISIKQEEI
-1828 WALQNLLSNRD
+1828 CALQKQLSDRD
-1839 ANFTC
+1839 ADFTC
-1844 LTQQLATEH
+1844 LTQQLGTER

-1883 FESGEDQISQKM
+1883 FESGEGQISQKM
-1895 ETIAELQRDAQN
+1895 EAISELQRDAQN

-1918 LLKKDQELT
+1918 LLKKDQEIARLS
-1927 QLNEK
+1927 EK
-1932 ITADLEARIK
+1932 IMSELEVSKARIK
-1942 SDMEVISKLQGDL
+1942 SDMDVISKLQGDL
-1955 QVLLEKNDN
+1955 EVLFEKNDS
-1964 LSSALAEKDALLKN
+1964 LSSALTEKDALLKN
-1978 EAEKQLSTK
+1978 EAEKQLSMK
-1987 ANTAKLEDT
+1987 ANTDKLEDT
-1996 ISQLTS
+1996 ISQLTCK
-2002 EAQGISSEIAQ
+2002 AQGFSSEITQ
-2013 LRATQAEKDQAHLDT
+2013 LRAALAEKDQALLDT
-2028 ISKHT
+2028 SSKQST
-2033 AELSSLT
+2033 ELGRLN
-2040 ETMKGKELENDNL
+2040 ETLKDKDEENDNL
-2053 RLELSQL
+2053 RQELSQL
-2060 TELVSL
+2060 KEQLSM
-2066 LNINLIEQA
+2066 LNFNLSDQF

-2083 ALVES
+2083 ALEES
-2088 TSTVVDQTKA
+2088 TCTVVDKTEA

-2104 KAEEADLLKSQFME
+2104 KADEADLLKSQFME

-2124 ELQSQ
+2124 ELQNQ
-2129 TQALKQESSRLSIA
+2129 TQALKEETVRLSIA
-2143 IEEKQSAL
+2143 IDEKQSAL

-2163 EFQEAKNLLSQKNE
+2163 ELQEAKNLLFQKNK
-2177 ELSNLNWTISER
+2177 ELSNINQTISER
-2189 DGQIHALQQ
+2189 DRQIHTLLQ
-2198 ESSTLQ
+2198 ESSSLQ

-2213 NAEVLKQKDDTLVS
+2213 NAEVLKQKDDALVA
-2227 QQMNASALTIE
+2227 QQMNANALTIE

-2276 QVKHTEHAM
+2276 QVKHTEDTM
-2285 SEMQKMNEL
+2285 SEMQKINEL

-2300 ENRLTKQELDRVN
+2300 EKRLTKQELDRVN
-2313 SERTKKEEE
+2313 NEKTKKEEE
-2322 VHELVLEKEAF
+2322 AHKLFLEKEAF

-2354 QYSSMERMKTE
+2354 QHSSMERMKTE
-2365 MEQLQVQVSA
+2365 MEQLQDQVSA
-2375 KDDIITGLKSEVRR
+2375 KDDIITGLKSEVER

-2414 LTKQLEEI
+2414 LAKQLEEI
-2422 EHELTSKDS
+2422 KHELTSKDS

-2447 AEATLAIEQ
+2447 VKAMLAIEQ

-2477 IASTVQAKDREN
+2477 FVYTVQEKDKEN
-2489 IELRQALHD
+2489 IELSQALND
-2498 KQIELKELVESQE
+2498 KIIELRKLVESQE
-2511 FAQKEVSR
+2511 YAQKEVSR
-2519 LTQCMSDIELAFREE
+2519 LTQCVSDKEEAFREE
-2534 RVSLQSTIKQLQEDT
+2534 RVSLQSTIKQLQEVN
-2549 QSRDSSFK
+2549 QSQESFFK
-2557 KELAELNR
+2557 NELAELNR
-2565 ELEQRHVEGLDNK
+2565 KLEQKHVEGLDSN

-2584 IALLSESIKEL
+2584 ITFLSENIKEL
-2595 EEKLRAEI
+2595 EEKLRTEV
-2603 QKSEMLNEASLKH
+2603 QKSEDLKEASLKH
-2616 SALIQ
+2616 NVLIQ
-2621 KKDDE
+2621 KKDDK
-2626 LSFMSIQISQQKEL
+2626 LSCMSIQISQQKEL
-2640 LTALSQQ
+2640 ITALSQQ
-2647 LKVKDTS
+2647 LKLRETS

-2666 IKHEERINNLISQL
+2666 IKHEDQLNSLISQL

-2689 YQSQME
+2689 YQSQIEMKESE
-2695 NKETENNA
+2695 NKV
-2703 LVKDNNELKIEISK
+2703 LVKDSNELKTEISQ

-2754 EDEVEVSALQEKLED
+2754 ESKVEDSALREKFEELM
-2769 LRTQTNSLKKEHDTT
+2769 TQTNSLKKEHDTI
-2784 VSELSQQ
+2784 VSELIQQ
-2791 LKDKDSKINELLL
+2791 LKDKDSKITELLL
-2804 VISEK
+2804 FMSEK
-2809 EQTIV
+2809 DQIIV
-2814 QMEDSANCLQCR
+2814 QMEASAHYLQGR
-2826 LEEQKENLSSTLQK
+2826 LKEKEDNLSSTLQK
-2840 LEEQRLLID
+2840 LEEQKLLID
-2849 QLQITSSEK
+2849 QLQIKSNEN
-2858 DAAFE
+2858 DVAFE
-2863 NEKLKLVAKLEQLE
+2863 NEKQKFVAKLQQLE
-2877 KDISTT
+2877 KDMT
-2883 DKDAGSE
+2883 DKDVRSE

-2897 LESELAKVKREKS
+2897 LESELAKVKKEKS
-2910 ELQKKA
+2910 ELQRKA

-2939 LKANFTSLQENHN
+2939 LKANFTSLQEKHSK
-2952 QQTQKFIA
+2952 QTQESMA
-2960 VQSGYDLKV
+2960 VQSGYDLRV
-2969 QDLEC
+2969 QELEC
-2974 ALQNFK
+2974 TLQNLK
-2980 CLQDKVEALEGGIEE
+2980 CLQDKVEVLERGIEQ
-2995 RETAMQHLRESLE
+2995 REAAVQHLQTSLE
-3008 TQSAQTSSVLEEL
+3008 TQSGQTSSVVEEM
-3021 ERLKQDLENVKSE
+3021 ECLKQNLENVKSE
-3034 LARKDELLFSLQE
+3034 LAHKDELLFSLQK
-3047 QSKEI
+3047 QTKETV
-3052 AEQRSE
+3052 EQRSE
-3058 LAKEITEKNDEI
+3058 LAKEITEKTDEI
-3070 AKQKAYIQTT
+3070 AKQKFYIQSI
-3080 EQKLKDL
+3080 EQQLKDL
-3087 QQSLTK
+3087 EQSRAK
-3093 LQSDHQNQLDTLNAS
+3093 LQSDHQNQLDILNAS
-3108 FEEARSYV
+3108 FEQRSS
-3116 LHEELECYKQ
+3116 LLQEELECLKK
-3126 KLEKVTYEMAHKD
+3126 KLKKITHEMAPKD
-3139 ELLLKLEEQ
+3139 ELLLKFEEQ
-3148 SNEMVKK
+3148 SKEMVEKFL
-3155 SAFERSQLVK
+3155 FERSELDK

-3175 RQHFYIQTAERQLEQ
+3175 HLKFYIQTTERQLEQ
-3190 FKEGMTRLQSEHQN
+3190 FKNDTTKLQSEHQT

-3212 KLTVKAAEGEEC
+3212 KPTMKAVEGEEC
-3224 KRIAMQ
+3224 KK
-3230 NEIEKLRS
+3230 NELRNQIEKLCQ
-3238 ERDSIAAELESTLQ
+3238 ERDVVTTDLESALK
-3252 MVTERSEELQALQ
+3252 MVTQRSEELQVLQ
-3265 NELSIAQQKVSEE
+3265 NELTVARQQVSEE

-3284 AKSEVEQLHLETERL
+3284 AKSEVEQLKLEIEAL
-3299 QREKESCMV
+3299 WREKESCMM
-3308 DFEKSK
+3308 DIEKSR

-3322 QLKQLETQNKELL
+3322 QLKQLERQNKELL
-3335 VKTEF
+3335 VKTKF
-3340 TDKASDHKQ
+3340 TDKP
-3349 SVPSENSNVTRE
+3349 SVPSECSKVTCE
-3361 QQSPFKEGAFQ
+3361 QRTTLKEGEFQ

-3402 MRMEV
+3402 MRIEV
-3407 SERQQKPADIGDNK
+3407 SERQQKPAEIGDKK
-3421 TVDQLTKKLQAALI
+3421 TVDPITKKLQAALI

-3455 SKNDHVQSDLS
+3455 SKNEHVQSELS
-3466 SLESVVSDLRQ
+3466 SLESTVFDLRR
-3477 QKNKLESNISK
+3477 QKNELESNISK
-3488 LSAEKQNLARDVE
+3488 LSAEKQILDRDLD
-3501 RILSDNHNLS
+3501 RILSENHNLS

-3569 VSSEM
+3569 VGSEM

-3592 VKSHKYES
+3592 LKSHKYES
-3600 ERDILD
+3600 EREILD
-3606 KQIAELE
+3606 KQIAELV

-3628 VKQQKIEELE
+3628 VKQQKIEVLE
-3638 AENEKIRKDLLSF
+3638 VENEKIRKDLLSF
-3651 DDKQKCTVNELTLR
+3651 DDKQKCTVDELTLT

-3678 LSEEL
+3678 SSEEL
-3683 RGQMCE
+3683 RGQMCK

-3700 LKETSLSLEKWHKE
+3700 LKEASLSLEKWHKE
-3714 SEFNESGLQVKLRE
+3714 SESTESSLQVKLSE
-3728 ALSLNENFAAQIET
+3728 ALRLNGSFAAQIET
-3742 QKTDLAVHIEMI
+3742 QKTDLEVHIEMV
-3754 ALLEKEKSNHKRE
+3754 ALLEKEKSNLAEKLKQTKDNRE
-3767 ICERDKILS
+3767 GEVSERDKIIS
-3776 DLKQVIEKNTQETIN
+3776 DLKQVIEKNRQETIN

-3796 KILDDDKCMLQEE
+3796 KILEDDKCMLQEE

-3841 TEALN
+3841 TEAVN
-3846 VLQTQKLQLSA
+3846 ILQTQKLQLSA
-3857 QLLEVKEDKAKVC
+3857 QLMEVKEDKAKVC
-3870 QEKEQLHLK
+3870 QEKEHLHLK

-3912 HQELNQLQQDCIKYQ
+3912 HQELNLLQEDCIKYQ

-3936 LKHSETQQQQVQK
+3936 LKQCETQQQQVQK
-3949 ELRDMTDKVTDLQKE
+3949 ELSDMTENVKVLQKE
-3964 NGSLEKELKTHK
+3964 NESLEKEVKTQK
-3976 NLLNETR
+3976 NLLNETK
-3983 KELSRVTSEKDVLEQ
+3983 KELSRVTSEKHVLEEE
-3998 KLAEGQE
+3998 LAERQE
-4005 RSEFESAEKE
+4005 QSEFESAERE
-4015 KSLEKMAEQQQALLK
+4015 RSLEKMAEQQQALLK
-4030 EQRSE
+4030 EQRAE
-4035 LQKQINDLQEQNNR
+4035 LQKQISNLQEQNNR
-4049 ETQVIMSLHKQAES
+4049 EAQVIMSLHKQVES

-4070 LQREAETNSAKLAVL
+4070 LKREAETNSAKLAVL
-4085 SVDPNTGNAAEQWD
+4085 SVDPNIGNAAEQWD
-4099 NVFKKVLHDKDSQ
+4099 NVFHKLLHDKDNQ
-4112 LLEQSLVITQLS
+4112 LHEQSLVITQLS
-4124 EDNREKVRVLNDMQI
+4124 EDNREKGRVLSDMQI

-4167 SNTELHQNLEILTK
+4167 SNTELNQNLEILTK

-4189 IERLVNDKST
+4189 IERLVTDKSS

-4206 QKYSISQVKSS
+4206 QKYSISQVKSN

-4245 LERQEAISL
+4245 LEKQEAILL

-4287 NHRAQLAGY
+4287 NHHAQLAGY

-4307 ESSEK
+4307 ESSDK
-4312 EAKALE
+4312 EAKSLE
-4318 SKVRSLQVRSDR
+4318 SKIRSLQVRLDR
-4330 CAQEKEQMVINIAT
+4330 FAQEKEQLVINVAT
-4344 LRNSV
+4344 FRNSV
-4349 LSLQAEKEHLTS
+4349 LSLQAEKEHLAS
-4361 ELKQIKEQGKEES
+4361 ELKQIKAQGKEES

-4438 LENQKRTAELHHRDA
+4438 LENQKRTVEMHHCDA

-4464 KALKEENAK
+4464 KALKEEKMK

-4481 QDSLSALQKERRET
+4481 RDSLSALRKEKQET

-4534 SLKETVKECER
+4534 SLKETVKESQK

-4551 DKYNQEL
+4551 EKYSQEL
-4558 NAFEREFNL
+4558 NAFKREFNL
-4567 MRTERETAD
+4567 MRNERETAD
-4576 QRVADLARELMQA
+4576 ERVADLARNLMQA
-4589 EQDLSEAK
+4589 EQELSEAK

-4625 DEFKILRSRYDEEL
+4625 DEFKILRGRYDEEL

-4645 MNKFERQLND
+4645 MNKFERQLNE
-4655 STSEISALATEKNIL
+4655 STSEISALDTEKNIL

-4678 SKSPHSKLSA
+4678 SKDAHSKLSV
-4688 LVNDLSQAVSEKEAQ
+4688 LVNDLSQAVSEKEGQ
-4703 LKQASLEKSSFSRQ
+4703 LKQASLEKSSYSRQ
-4717 VNSFSKAMVSLQ
+4717 VNAFSKAMVSLQ

-4743 KEVEYRQ
+4743 KEVECRQ
-4750 QTSAEPLKS
+4750 QSSLEPFEP
-4759 VKSEDS
+4759 VKSKDS
-4765 NNLSVTVGAL
+4765 NNHSISAGSL
-4775 QTEKDGLLKEVG
+4775 QTERDGLLKEVG
-4787 NLRSQNAEL
+4787 NLQSQNAEL

-4804 DQQRALQ
+4804 DQHRALQ

-4834 RSEKSRLLSEC
+4834 RSEKSQLQSEC
-4845 QALRESSKE
+4845 QALRESSKG
-4854 TSFVSG
+4854 TGFVSG

-4870 LQSHLQRCLVEIQQR
+4870 LQAHLQCCLVEIQQR
-4885 DIGFQQ
+4885 DFGFQQ
-4891 LNIKLQQ
+4891 LNIKMQQ

-4943 PAQGSVC
+4943 HAQGSVC

-4962 SAASDLDGLDIREL
+4962 SASSNLDGLDIREL
-4976 KSRLAEAE
+4976 KSRLVEAE

-4997 NDRLEEE
+4997 NNRLEEE

-5020 RFKSMEPSPSR
+5020 RIKSREPSPSR
-5031 SSQRDF
+5031 SSVRDF
-5037 SIQLDTEEEW
+5037 SIRLDTDEEW

-5053 PKQHV
+5053 PKQH
-5058 LMRTMKSGVHSCR
+5058 LLIRTMKSGVHSCR

-5082 KMLTSRAKSRY
+5082 KLLTSRAKSRY
-5093 FFLIYLLAL
+5093 FFLVYLLAL
-5102 HILVFME
+5102 HILVFMC
-5109 QKSLFFSST
+5109 F
-5118 KTSAQAV
+5118 
-5125 FPSIV
+5125 
-5130 GRPRHQG
+5130 
-5137 VMVGMGQKDSYVGD
+5137 
-5151 EAQSKRGILT
+5151 
-5161 LKYPVEHGIITNW
+5161 
-5174 DDMEKIWHHTF
+5174 
-5185 YNELRVAPEEHPV
+5185 
-5198 LLTEA
+5198 
-5203 PLNPK
+5203 
-5208 ANREKMTQIMF
+5208 
-5219 ETFNVPAMYV
+5219 
-5229 AIQAVLSLYASGRT
+5229 
-5243 TGIVLDA
+5243 TG
-5250 GDGVTHNVPVYE
+5250 
-5262 GYALPHAIMRLD
+5262 AL
-5274 LAGRDL
+5274 
-5280 TDYLMKILTERG
+5280 
-5292 YSFVTTAEREIVRDI
+5292 
-5307 KEKLCYV
+5307 
-5314 ALDFENEMA
+5314 
-5323 TAASSSSLEKS
+5323 
-5334 YELPDGQVITIGNER
+5334 
-5349 FRCPET
+5349 
-5355 LFQPSFIGMESAGI
+5355 
-5369 HETTYNGIMKCD
+5369 
-5381 IDIRKD
+5381 
-5387 LYANNVLSGGTTMY
+5387 
-5401 PGIGDRMQ
+5401 
-5409 KEITALAPS
+5409 
-5418 TMKIKMIA
+5418 
-5426 PPERKYSVWIG
+5426 
-5437 GSILASLSTF
+5437 
-5447 QQMWISKD
+5447 
-5455 EYEEAGPSIVHRKC
+5455 
-5469 F
+5469 